1 MVVVSSSRQPMHA
14 LVFREPCSAVRQP
27 SNNTLSG
34 GNCTKISFGSPGSP
48 THAGLSVTTAKNIV
62 TDQEKTPGLDEQ
74 TFGKLVEAAYVL
86 QEHNREMRK
95 MEESLEL
102 HSEQLREQ
110 ESAAQ
115 AQFPRKSPDAQ
126 ENVPAGDYTLTLAE
140 IVEAQHQIQRRHLA
154 LDPAMAVVAERVARI
169 TNASGAGIGL
179 LDEKLVCY
187 RAGAGAPA
195 LPSGTEVPLTA
206 AVCAATVR
214 TGQVIRSEDVSLEF
228 LFDAEGCLKRG
239 IQSLISVPIYHDG
252 NIVGALELYFDGMR
266 GFAEQDVHTCQLMAG
281 LVTEAIGREAES
293 SLKKSV
299 ASERSTML
307 EAIEKLKP
315 NLAALAAQASSS
327 SGEQPG
333 TSADTLSCWRCGSE
347 VLPVEQYC
355 GTCGASRTPD
365 GEAADGE
372 PSEMQNKLAAA
383 WHKQQAEQASPTIPS
398 SVSPVT
404 QEARRLAST
413 QWDAI
418 DFQPEDYPAKEQT
431 TPLPEWHE
439 TDAKLAQFLTP
450 EPDTDSI
457 ASPSSSFTIQLG
469 MHDAEDHETSLVK
482 LQQED
487 GTLLTAAA
495 PELTPAAGATS
506 TPNELIRFWH
516 TRRGNFYLGIAVL
529 TLVVIGWGI
538 LSGDHQVAATTHT
551 TAAPSTSTRRK
562 QPAPDADLSM
572 FDKFLIS
579 LGLAEA
585 PEAPQ
590 DRGNP
595 DVQVWVDLH
604 TALYYCPGSDL
615 YGKTQKGRFAS
626 QHDAQLDQFE
636 PALRKACD

>member
-1 MVVVSSSRQPMHA
+1 M
-14 LVFREPCSAVRQP
+14 
-27 SNNTLSG
+27 
-34 GNCTKISFGSPGSP
+34 
-48 THAGLSVTTAKNIV
+48 

-102 HSEQLREQ
+102 HSQQLREQ
-110 ESAAQ
+110 ESAAEV
-115 AQFPRKSPDAQ
+115 QFPRKSQDAQ
-126 ENVPAGDYTLTLAE
+126 DNVPAGDYTLTLAE

-154 LDPAMAVVAERVARI
+154 LNPAMAVVAERVARI
-169 TNASGAGIGL
+169 TLASGAGIGL
-179 LDEKLVCY
+179 LDEKLVRY
-187 RAGAGAPA
+187 RAGAGDPA
-195 LPSGTEVPLTA
+195 LPSGTEVPLAA

-252 NIVGALELYFDGMR
+252 NIVGALELYFDRMR

-293 SLKKSV
+293 SLKKSM

-315 NLAALAAQASSS
+315 NLAALAAQASGSA
-327 SGEQPG
+327 GEPAD
-333 TSADTLSCWRCGSE
+333 TSAATLSCPRCGSE
-347 VLPVEQYC
+347 VLPVEHYC
-355 GTCGASRTPD
+355 GTCGASRTED
-365 GEAADGE
+365 GEPEDGE
-372 PSEMQNKLAAA
+372 PSEVQNKLAAA
-383 WHKQQAEQASPTIPS
+383 WRKQQAVQASPTMPS
-398 SVSPVT
+398 IDNPVA
-404 QEARRLAST
+404 QETRSLAST
-413 QWDAI
+413 QWDAS
-418 DFQPEDYPAKEQT
+418 DFKPEDDLANEQ
-431 TPLPEWHE
+431 PIALPEWQE

-450 EPDTDSI
+450 ETETDLV
-457 ASPSSSFTIQLG
+457 ASPSSSSNAQLG
-469 MHDAEDHETSLVK
+469 MHHVEDDETSLVK
-482 LQQED
+482 LQED
-487 GTLLTAAA
+487 SALHAAAA
-495 PELTPAAGATS
+495 PEFPQDTGPLSA
-506 TPNELIRFWH
+506 PNELVRFWQ
-516 TRRGNFYLGIAVL
+516 TRRGSFYLGVALL
-529 TLVVIGWGI
+529 TLVVIAWGI
-538 LSGDHQVAATTHT
+538 LSGDHPVAATSH
-551 TAAPSTSTRRK
+551 ATSASGISNRHK

-590 DRGNP
+590 DKGNP

-615 YGKTQKGRFAS
+615 YGKTPKGRFAS

>member
-1 MVVVSSSRQPMHA
+1 
-14 LVFREPCSAVRQP
+14 
-27 SNNTLSG
+27 
-34 GNCTKISFGSPGSP
+34 
-48 THAGLSVTTAKNIV
+48 V

-102 HSEQLREQ
+102 HSEQLRQQ

-115 AQFPRKSPDAQ
+115 TQFPKKSPDSQ
-126 ENVPAGDYTLTLAE
+126 DDNVPSGDYTLTLAE

-179 LDEKLVCY
+179 LDEKLVHY

-195 LPSGTEVPLTA
+195 LPVGSEVSLAA
-206 AVCAATVR
+206 AVCAASVR

-252 NIVGALELYFDGMR
+252 NIVGALELYFDKMR
-266 GFAEQDVHTCQLMAG
+266 GFAEQDVHTCHLMAG

-293 SLKKSV
+293 SLKKSM

-315 NLAALAAQASSS
+315 NLAALAAQASASAAES
-327 SGEQPG
+327 TG
-333 TSADTLSCWRCGSE
+333 TSPATLSCWRCGGE

-355 GTCGASRTPD
+355 GTCGASRTED
-365 GEAADGE
+365 SE
-372 PSEMQNKLAAA
+372 PSEMQSKLTAA
-383 WHKQQAEQASPTIPS
+383 WHKQQADQASPAVPS
-398 SVSPVT
+398 SANPT
-404 QEARRLAST
+404 AQETARLVST
-413 QWDAI
+413 QWEAT
-418 DFQPEDYPAKEQT
+418 DFQPEGADPGTEEPI
-431 TPLPEWHE
+431 PLPEWNE
-439 TDAKLAQFLTP
+439 TDAKLTQFLTP

-457 ASPSSSFTIQLG
+457 SSPSSSPAPQPKT
-469 MHDAEDHETSLVK
+469 DDVEADETALVK
-482 LQQED
+482 LQQGGD
-487 GTLLTAAA
+487 GTWASAANAREFLDKVGPA
-495 PELTPAAGATS
+495 PKA
-506 TPNELIRFWH
+506 IIHFWH
-516 TRRGNFYLGIAVL
+516 TRRGSFYLGVAVIL
-529 TLVVIGWGI
+529 LMLVVIRWGI
-538 LSGDHQVAATTHT
+538 LSEDHPVGATSHGTAGSG
-551 TAAPSTSTRRK
+551 TAASGTANRHK

-579 LGLAEA
+579 LGLAEP
-585 PEAPQ
+585 PEAPP
-590 DRGNP
+590 DKGNP
-595 DVQVWVDLH
+595 DIQVWVDLH

-636 PALRKACD
+636 SASRKACD

>member
-1 MVVVSSSRQPMHA
+1 MHA
-14 LVFREPCSAVRQP
+14 LVFREPRSAVRQP

-48 THAGLSVTTAKNIV
+48 THAGLSVIAAKNIV

-86 QEHNREMRK
+86 QEHSREMRK

-102 HSEQLREQ
+102 HSQQLREQ
-110 ESAAQ
+110 ESAAE
-115 AQFPRKSPDAQ
+115 AQFPRKTSDAQ
-126 ENVPAGDYTLTLAE
+126 DNVPAGDYTLTLAE

-187 RAGAGAPA
+187 HAGAGAPA

-252 NIVGALELYFDGMR
+252 NIVGALELYFDRMR

-293 SLKKSV
+293 SLKKSM

-327 SGEQPG
+327 TGEHSG
-333 TSADTLSCWRCGSE
+333 TSADTLSCWRCDCE

-355 GTCGASRTPD
+355 GTCGASRTKG
-365 GEAADGE
+365 GEPEDGE
-372 PSEMQNKLAAA
+372 PSEMQNRLAAA
-383 WHKQQAEQASPTIPS
+383 WHEQQAAQASPTHARN
-398 SVSPVT
+398 VSRATEEP
-404 QEARRLAST
+404 QRLAST
-413 QWDAI
+413 QWDAT
-418 DFQPEDYPAKEQT
+418 DFQPEDALAKEQPIT
-431 TPLPEWHE
+431 LPEWQE

-450 EPDTDSI
+450 EPETDLI
-457 ASPSSSFTIQLG
+457 ASPSSSSNAQLR
-469 MHDAEDHETSLVK
+469 MHHGEDDETSLVK

-487 GTLLTAAA
+487 STLHAAAA
-495 PELTPAAGATS
+495 PEFPQDAGPLSA
-506 TPNELIRFWH
+506 PNELVRFWQ
-516 TRRGNFYLGIAVL
+516 TRRGSFYLGVAL
-529 TLVVIGWGI
+529 FTLVVIAWGI
-538 LSGDHQVAATTHT
+538 LSGDHPVAATSHA
-551 TAAPSTSTRRK
+551 TAIPGTSSRHK
-562 QPAPDADLSM
+562 PPAADADLSM

-579 LGLAEA
+579 LGLADA

-590 DRGNP
+590 DKGNP

>member
-1 MVVVSSSRQPMHA
+1 M
-14 LVFREPCSAVRQP
+14 
-27 SNNTLSG
+27 
-34 GNCTKISFGSPGSP
+34 
-48 THAGLSVTTAKNIV
+48 

-102 HSEQLREQ
+102 HSQQLREQ
-110 ESAAQ
+110 ESAAE
-115 AQFPRKSPDAQ
+115 AQFPRKNPDVQ

-169 TNASGAGIGL
+169 TNASGAAIGL

-195 LPSGTEVPLTA
+195 LPSGTEVPLAA

-252 NIVGALELYFDGMR
+252 NIVGALELYFDRMR

-281 LVTEAIGREAES
+281 LVTEAIGREAEL

-315 NLAALAAQASSS
+315 NLAALAAQASGSAS
-327 SGEQPG
+327 ELAD
-333 TSADTLSCWRCGSE
+333 TSATSPSCWRCGGE
-347 VLPVEQYC
+347 VLPLEQYC
-355 GTCGASRTPD
+355 GTCGASRTQG
-365 GEAADGE
+365 GESEDGE
-372 PSEMQNKLAAA
+372 PSEMQNQLAAA
-383 WHKQQAEQASPTIPS
+383 WHKQQAEQASPAIP
-398 SVSPVT
+398 SVSPVA
-404 QEARRLAST
+404 QGIPRLASI
-413 QWDAI
+413 QWDAT
-418 DFQPEDYPAKEQT
+418 DFQPEDFPAKEQ
-431 TPLPEWHE
+431 PISLPEWQE

-450 EPDTDSI
+450 EPDTDSGS
-457 ASPSSSFTIQLG
+457 SPSSSFTTRLG
-469 MHDAEDHETSLVK
+469 THDIEDHETSLVK

-487 GTLLTAAA
+487 VTLQAAANA
-495 PELTPAAGATS
+495 PELSQFSP
-506 TPNELIRFWH
+506 PNELLRFWH
-516 TRRGNFYLGIAVL
+516 TRRGNFYLGVAVL
-529 TLVVIGWGI
+529 TLVAIAWGI
-538 LSGDHQVAATTHT
+538 LSGDHPVAATSHAS
-551 TAAPSTSTRRK
+551 TASGISNRHK
-562 QPAPDADLSM
+562 QPVPDADLSI

-590 DRGNP
+590 DKGNP

-615 YGKTQKGRFAS
+615 YGKTQKGRFSS

>member
-1 MVVVSSSRQPMHA
+1 MDEPIHA
-14 LVFREPCSAVRQP
+14 IAFREPGSAVRQL
-27 SNNTLSG
+27 SNNTLWG

-126 ENVPAGDYTLTLAE
+126 DNVPAGDYTLTLAE

-154 LDPAMAVVAERVARI
+154 LHPAMAVVAERVARI

-179 LDEKLVCY
+179 LNEKLVCY
-187 RAGAGAPA
+187 RAGAGTPA
-195 LPSGTEVPLTA
+195 LPSGTEVPLAA

-252 NIVGALELYFDGMR
+252 NIVGALELYFDRMR

-293 SLKKSV
+293 SLKKSM

-315 NLAALAAQASSS
+315 NLAALAAQASGSA
-327 SGEQPG
+327 GEHPG

-355 GTCGASRTPD
+355 GTCGASRTKD
-365 GEAADGE
+365 GEPEDGE

-383 WHKQQAEQASPTIPS
+383 WHKQQPEQASPTIPS
-398 SVSPVT
+398 SVRPVA
-404 QEARRLAST
+404 QETRRLAST
-413 QWDAI
+413 QWDAT

-431 TPLPEWHE
+431 IALPEWNE
-439 TDAKLAQFLTP
+439 ADAKLAQFLTP

-457 ASPSSSFTIQLG
+457 ASPSTSFTTQLG
-469 MHDAEDHETSLVK
+469 KHDVEDQEISLVK

-487 GTLLTAAA
+487 GTLLTAAT

-516 TRRGNFYLGIAVL
+516 TRRGSFYLGVAVL

-538 LSGDHQVAATTHT
+538 LSGDHPVAATGHA
-551 TAAPSTSTRRK
+551 TAIPGTSNRHK
-562 QPAPDADLSM
+562 PLAPDADLSM

-590 DRGNP
+590 DKGNP

-615 YGKTQKGRFAS
+615 YGKTQKGRFSS

>member
-1 MVVVSSSRQPMHA
+1 
-14 LVFREPCSAVRQP
+14 
-27 SNNTLSG
+27 
-34 GNCTKISFGSPGSP
+34 
-48 THAGLSVTTAKNIV
+48 V

-102 HSEQLREQ
+102 HSQQLREQ
-110 ESAAQ
+110 ESAAEP
-115 AQFPRKSPDAQ
+115 QFPRKSPDAQ

-169 TNASGAGIGL
+169 TNASGSGIGL
-179 LDEKLVCY
+179 LNEKLVCY
-187 RAGAGAPA
+187 RAGAGDPA
-195 LPSGTEVPLTA
+195 LPSGTEVPLA
-206 AVCAATVR
+206 SAVCAATVR

-252 NIVGALELYFDGMR
+252 NIVGALELYFDRMR

-293 SLKKSV
+293 SLKKSM

-327 SGEQPG
+327 AGEPAG
-333 TSADTLSCWRCGSE
+333 TSAATLPCWRCGNE
-347 VLPVEQYC
+347 VLPLEQYC
-355 GTCGASRTPD
+355 GTCGASRTED
-365 GEAADGE
+365 GEPEVGE
-372 PSEMQNKLAAA
+372 PSEVQNKLAAA
-383 WHKQQAEQASPTIPS
+383 WHKQQAAQASETLPS
-398 SVSPVT
+398 IVSPPA
-404 QEARRLAST
+404 QETRRLVST
-413 QWDAI
+413 QWDAS
-418 DFQPEDYPAKEQT
+418 DFQPEDDSEKEQ
-431 TPLPEWHE
+431 PNLLPEWHE

-450 EPDTDSI
+450 EPETDLI
-457 ASPSSSFTIQLG
+457 ASPPSSSNAQLR
-469 MHDAEDHETSLVK
+469 MHDVDETSLVK

-487 GTLLTAAA
+487 GTLHAATA
-495 PELTPAAGATS
+495 PEFPQDVGPIS
-506 TPNELIRFWH
+506 TPNELVRFWQ
-516 TRRGNFYLGIAVL
+516 TRRGSFYLGVAVL
-529 TLVVIGWGI
+529 TLVVIAWGI
-538 LSGDHQVAATTHT
+538 LSGDHPVAATSHA
-551 TAAPSTSTRRK
+551 TAIPGTSSRHK
-562 QPAPDADLSM
+562 QPAADADLSM

-590 DRGNP
+590 DKGNP

>member
-1 MVVVSSSRQPMHA
+1 MHA
-14 LVFREPCSAVRQP
+14 LAFHEPCSAVRQP

-126 ENVPAGDYTLTLAE
+126 DNVPAGDYTLTLAE

-195 LPSGTEVPLTA
+195 LPLGTEVPLTA

-252 NIVGALELYFDGMR
+252 NIVGALELYFDRMR

-293 SLKKSV
+293 SLKKSM

-315 NLAALAAQASSS
+315 NLAALAAQASGSA
-327 SGEQPG
+327 GEHPG
-333 TSADTLSCWRCGSE
+333 TSVDTLSCWRCGSE

-355 GTCGASRTPD
+355 GTCGASRTK
-365 GEAADGE
+365 DGE
-372 PSEMQNKLAAA
+372 PSEMQHKLASA
-383 WHKQQAEQASPTIPS
+383 WHKQQAEQASPTILS
-398 SVSPVT
+398 SVSPVA
-404 QEARRLAST
+404 QETRRLAST
-413 QWDAI
+413 QWDAT

-457 ASPSSSFTIQLG
+457 ASPSSSFTTQLG

-482 LQQED
+482 LQQKD

-495 PELTPAAGATS
+495 PELTPVAGATS
-506 TPNELIRFWH
+506 TPNEFIRFWH
-516 TRRGNFYLGIAVL
+516 TRRGNLYLGIAVL

-551 TAAPSTSTRRK
+551 TAVPSTSTRRK

>member
-1 MVVVSSSRQPMHA
+1 
-14 LVFREPCSAVRQP
+14 
-27 SNNTLSG
+27 
-34 GNCTKISFGSPGSP
+34 
-48 THAGLSVTTAKNIV
+48 V

-126 ENVPAGDYTLTLAE
+126 DNVPAGDYTLTLAE

-154 LDPAMAVVAERVARI
+154 LDPAMAVVAEKVARI
-169 TNASGAGIGL
+169 TNASGAAIGL
-179 LDEKLVCY
+179 LDEKLICY
-187 RAGAGAPA
+187 RAGAGTPA
-195 LPSGTEVPLTA
+195 LPLGTEVPLAA
-206 AVCAATVR
+206 AVCAASVR

-252 NIVGALELYFDGMR
+252 NIVGALELYFDRMR

-293 SLKKSV
+293 SLKKSM

-315 NLAALAAQASSS
+315 NLAALAAQAS
-327 SGEQPG
+327 GGAAEPAG
-333 TSADTLSCWRCGSE
+333 ASAATLSCWRCGSE

-355 GTCGASRTPD
+355 GTCGASRTQD
-365 GEAADGE
+365 VE
-372 PSEMQNKLAAA
+372 PEDVELSEMQTKLAAA
-383 WHKQQAEQASPTIPS
+383 WHKQQADQASPTAPS
-398 SVSPVT
+398 SVSPAA
-404 QEARRLAST
+404 QETRRLAST
-413 QWDAI
+413 QWDAT
-418 DFQPEDYPAKEQT
+418 DFQLEDYPAKEQ
-431 TPLPEWHE
+431 PIALPQWDE
-439 TDAKLAQFLTP
+439 TDAKLADFLTP

-457 ASPSSSFTIQLG
+457 SSPSSSFTTRLE
-469 MHDAEDHETSLVK
+469 MHDVEHHETSIVK
-482 LQQED
+482 PQQED
-487 GTLLTAAA
+487 VSLQAAA
-495 PELTPAAGATS
+495 TASELPQEAGATS
-506 TPNELIRFWH
+506 TPNELVRFWH
-516 TRRGNFYLGIAVL
+516 TRRGNFYLGVALL

-538 LSGDHQVAATTHT
+538 LSGDHPVAATSHAS
-551 TAAPSTSTRRK
+551 TASGTSNRHK

-590 DRGNP
+590 DKGNP
-595 DVQVWVDLH
+595 DVKVWVDLH

>member
-1 MVVVSSSRQPMHA
+1 M
-14 LVFREPCSAVRQP
+14 
-27 SNNTLSG
+27 N
-34 GNCTKISFGSPGSP
+34 FGSPGSP
-48 THAGLSVTTAKNIV
+48 THAGLSVIAAKNIV

-86 QEHNREMRK
+86 QEHNHEMRK

-110 ESAAQ
+110 ESAAE

-126 ENVPAGDYTLTLAE
+126 DNVPAADYTLTLAE
-140 IVEAQHQIQRRHLA
+140 IVEAQHQIQRRHLS

-169 TNASGAGIGL
+169 TNASGAAIGL

-187 RAGAGAPA
+187 RAGAGTPA
-195 LPSGTEVPLTA
+195 LPLGTEVPLAA

-239 IQSLISVPIYHDG
+239 VQSLISVPIYHDG
-252 NIVGALELYFDGMR
+252 NIVGALELYFDRMR

-293 SLKKSV
+293 SLKMSM

-315 NLAALAAQASSS
+315 NLAALAAQAS
-327 SGEQPG
+327 GIVAEPAG
-333 TSADTLSCWRCGSE
+333 TSAATLPCQRCGSE

-355 GTCGASRTPD
+355 GTCGASRTQD
-365 GEAADGE
+365 GELEDGE
-372 PSEMQNKLAAA
+372 PSEVQNKLAAA
-383 WHKQQAEQASPTIPS
+383 WHKQQAEQASPTIPN
-398 SVSPVT
+398 SVSPAA
-404 QEARRLAST
+404 QEPRRLAST
-413 QWDAI
+413 QWDAT
-418 DFQPEDYPAKEQT
+418 DFQPEDSPPKEQ
-431 TPLPEWHE
+431 PIALPQWDE
-439 TDAKLAQFLTP
+439 TDAKLADFLTP

-457 ASPSSSFTIQLG
+457 AALSSSSVAHLRT
-469 MHDAEDHETSLVK
+469 HEVADDETSLAK
-482 LQQED
+482 PQQED
-487 GTLLTAAA
+487 VSLQAAA
-495 PELTPAAGATS
+495 TASELSQEAVATS
-506 TPNELIRFWH
+506 TPNELVRFWR
-516 TRRGNFYLGIAVL
+516 TRRGNFYLGVAVL
-529 TLVVIGWGI
+529 TLVVIAWGI
-538 LSGDHQVAATTHT
+538 LSGDHPVAATSHA
-551 TAAPSTSTRRK
+551 TAASGISNRHKPS
-562 QPAPDADLSM
+562 APDADLSM

-590 DRGNP
+590 DKGNP
-595 DVQVWVDLH
+595 DVKVWVDLH